1 MATLKGSPQNDAVF
15 LYIASSS
22 AEKRGEGYE
31 ASSIVSEGELGQVLT
46 SPGLHK

>member
-22 AEKRGEGYE
+22 AENGEKGTE
-31 ASSIVSEGELGQVLT
+31 ASTIVSEGELGQVY
-46 SPGLHK
+46 